1 MLIDNKMNM
10 IRKVLLGLMAS
21 AALFSCSNGDG
32 KRVLSESVG
41 SINNVKVIVTKE
53 QWQGTIGDAL
63 RDILADPVYGLPREE
78 PKFSIDQIPPS
89 AFSGFLL
96 KNRIYVQI
104 KQADSAT
111 VTILKDRYARPQTGV
126 IITGNS
132 QTEIANLIIDNDEKI
147 VKALKDQ
154 ELVANQRRI
163 KKALKNTDSLRKTF
177 GVKVNFP
184 TAYRYAEQRSDLFWM
199 RKELKRSGNMN
210 ITVYEVPLSTIDK
223 DTLTIK
229 NIIRMRDSI
238 GGKKIPVDDGRF
250 ITERAFSP
258 YLQETEIDGKFAY
271 ETKGVWEVD
280 GRYMSGP
287 FVNYAIRDEVND
299 RYIVLEG
306 FIFSPSQDQ
315 RDNIFEL
322 ESILRSARLK

>member
-1 MLIDNKMNM
+1 M
-10 IRKVLLGLMAS
+10 IKRIFLSVVTAS
-21 AALFSCSNGDG
+21 LLFSCGNGDG

-41 SINNVKVIVTKE
+41 NINNVKVIVTKE

-78 PKFSIDQIPPS
+78 PKFSIDQIPPE
-89 AFSGFLL
+89 AFSDFLL
-96 KNRIYVQI
+96 KNRIFVQI
-104 KQADSAT
+104 KPADSAT
-111 VTILKDRYARPQTGV
+111 VTILKDRYARPQTGIV
-126 IITGNS
+126 ITGNS
-132 QTEIANLIIDNDEKI
+132 QTQIANLIIDNEDKI
-147 VKALKDQ
+147 VTALKDQ

-163 KKALKNTDSLRKTF
+163 KKALKATDSLQSTF
-177 GVKVNFP
+177 GVRFNFP
-184 TAYRYAEQRSDLFWM
+184 TAYRYAEQKPDIFWM

-210 ITVYEVPLSTIDK
+210 ITVYEVPLKTIDK

-258 YLQETEIDGKFAY
+258 YLQETEIDGKLAY
-271 ETKGVWEVD
+271 ETKGTWEVD
-280 GRYMSGP
+280 GRYMAGP
-287 FVNYAIRDEVND
+287 FVNYAVRDEKNN
-299 RYIVLEG
+299 RYLILEG

-315 RDNIFEL
+315 RDNMFEL
-322 ESILRSARLK
+322 ESILKSARLK

>member
-1 MLIDNKMNM
+1 M
-10 IRKVLLGLMAS
+10 RKVLFALMA
-21 AALFSCSNGDG
+21 ALAVSSCSDGDG
-32 KRVLSESVG
+32 KRILSESVG
-41 SINNVKVIVTKE
+41 NINHVKVIVSKE

-78 PKFSIDQIPPS
+78 PKFSIDQIPPE

-104 KQADSAT
+104 KPADSAT
-111 VTILKDRYARPQTGV
+111 VNILKDPYARPQTGV
-126 IITGNS
+126 VITGSS
-132 QTEIANLIIDNDEKI
+132 QTEIANLIVDNEEMI
-147 VKALKDQ
+147 VNALKAQ

-163 KKALKNTDSLRKTF
+163 KKALKATDSLRNTF
-177 GVKVNFP
+177 GVRFNFP
-184 TAYRYAEQRSDLFWM
+184 TAYRYAEQRTDLFWM

-210 ITVYEVPLSTIDK
+210 ITVYDVPLSAIDK
-223 DTLTIK
+223 DTLVMK

-280 GRYMSGP
+280 GRYMAGP
-287 FVNYAIRDEVND
+287 FVNYAIRDEAND
-299 RYIVLEG
+299 RYLILEG

-315 RDNIFEL
+315 RDNMFEL
-322 ESILRSARLK
+322 ESILRTARVE